1 MKSKYRGWILP
12 GIVLLILLATAP
24 RAIHRIIET
33 GNPYLFTRDFFD
45 DMIAR
50 LSGPG
55 RFRFI
60 LQPVVAIILGV
71 RDGIKDARAGACPF
85 LWGVLFRRDLR
96 SQLLRSGLS
105 SVRNLVAVA
114 ILLDLIS
121 QYLIFREL
129 HPGAALILGPVLIGM
144 PYSLARAFANR
155 ITRRRTQTPAVD
167 PAG

>member
-12 GIVLLILLATAP
+12 GIVLLILLAAAP

-55 RFRFI
+55 RLRFI
-60 LQPVVAIILGV
+60 FQPVVAIILGA

-85 LWGVLFRRDLR
+85 LWGVLFRPDLR

-121 QYLIFREL
+121 QYLIFREF

-144 PYSLARAFANR
+144 PYSLARAVANR
-155 ITRRRTQTPAVD
+155 FTSRRQTPASD
-167 PAG
+167 PAA

>member
-105 SVRNLVAVA
+105 SVRNLVAIA

>member
-1 MKSKYRGWILP
+1 MKKYRGWILP

-24 RAIHRIIET
+24 RAIHRVITT
-33 GNPYLFTRDFFD
+33 GNPYLFTRDFFE

-85 LWGVLFRRDLR
+85 IWGVVFRRELR

-155 ITRRRTQTPAVD
+155 IFQRRNRPVID
-167 PAG
+167 PAP